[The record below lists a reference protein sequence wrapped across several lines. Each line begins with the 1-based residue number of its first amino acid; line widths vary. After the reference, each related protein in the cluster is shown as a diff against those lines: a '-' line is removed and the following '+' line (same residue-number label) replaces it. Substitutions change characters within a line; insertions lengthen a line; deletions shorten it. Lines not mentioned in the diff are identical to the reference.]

1 MVDVRERAARLFRT
15 SVAVLVAGIVWLVL
29 GLGAVFTSI
38 HCLAKGGWVPSN
50 VIGVLLAVFLGPL
63 YWPFYAWS
71 RCAP

>member
-1 MVDVRERAARLFRT
+1 MVDERERAGRLFRA
-15 SVAVLVAGIVWLVL
+15 SVAAIVAGIVWLVL
-29 GLGAVFTSI
+29 GIGAVFTSI

-63 YWPFYAWS
+63 YWPFYAGS